1 MTGLDF
7 YRPFRLQDPFRPPDW
22 RWRRV
27 LEICDPPGGGGPRRS
42 SWQDDIWVV
51 KARYFL
57 LRWRACTSDLER
69 CDLYKKM
76 PSLTMAYRLYERDA
90 DEPQALIV
98 QARLLARQ
106 TPEVIAQGLGTFPE
120 AIQWY
125 EAIFFNVTPYL
136 DNRDWINSQ
145 VLLPALASRRPFPL
159 TPVAGPGAPP
169 PPAPPLRE
177 PPVAQPFLDGS
188 LKYLAYFG
196 GALFVDLLIQGVP
209 AGQPLASLGGLPAW
223 LDQMQGLILR
233 RRSLQAALQFDVNKY
248 NVMQL
253 FELHAKIIEV
263 ENSAEAGEA
272 RQTEVDRHVK
282 AMIDSIP
289 WAVGEGGRRVV
300 AGTQL
305 EKYDEGSME
314 LRDDEVQAAARGTL
328 DPRTVEGRPTSL
340 PPPRPRDAAILTNE
354 DAELI

>member
-1 MTGLDF
+1 MKLEH
-7 YRPFRLQDPFRPPDW
+7 YRPFRYLDPFRTPDW

-27 LEICDPPGGGGPRRS
+27 LELCDPPGGGPPRRATRF
-42 SWQDDIWVV
+42 DDAWIV
-51 KARYFL
+51 KARLFL
-57 LRWRACTSDLER
+57 PRWRARTSDQER
-69 CDLYKKM
+69 RDLYHET
-76 PSLTMAYRLYERDA
+76 PSVTLACRLHERLGEDPA
-90 DEPQALIV
+90 ALCV
-98 QARLLARQ
+98 EARLLARQ
-106 TPEVIAQGLGTFPE
+106 DAETIARAVGTC
-120 AIQWY
+120 AAAVQWY
-125 EAIFFNVTPYL
+125 AALFFDVVPYL
-136 DNRDWINSQ
+136 DHRDWVMAQ
-145 VLLPALASRRPFPL
+145 VLLPALASRRPVPL
-159 TPVAGPGAPP
+159 TPVAGPGALLPS
-169 PPAPPLRE
+169 APPLRE

-196 GALFVDLLIQGVP
+196 GPLFVDLLLHGVP
-209 AGQPLASLGGLPAW
+209 TGQPLASPGGLPAW

-233 RRSLQAALQFDVNKY
+233 RRSLQASLQFDLNKY

-305 EKYDEGSME
+305 EEYDEGSVE
-314 LRDDEVQAAARGTL
+314 LRDDEVQAAAMNRL
-328 DPRTVEGRPTSL
+328 DPDTVADRPTAL
-340 PPPRPRDAAILTNE
+340 PPPRPRDANILTDT
-354 DAELI
+354 DAELL

>member
-1 MTGLDF
+1 MTSLEF

-27 LEICDPPGGGGPRRS
+27 QEICNPPGGGPPSRS
-42 SWQDDIWVV
+42 SRRDDIWVV
-51 KARYFL
+51 KTRNFL
-57 LRWRACTSDLER
+57 MRWRACTSDLER
-69 CDLYKKM
+69 RDLYHKM
-76 PSLTMAYRLYERDA
+76 PSLTIAYRLFERDA

-106 TPEVIAQGLGTFPE
+106 TAEVIAQGLGTFPE
-120 AIQWY
+120 AILWY
-125 EAIFFNVTPYL
+125 ESLFFNVTPYL
-136 DNRDWINSQ
+136 NNTDWITSE

-159 TPVAGPGAPP
+159 APVAGPGAPP

-177 PPVAQPFLDGS
+177 PPLAQPFLDGS

-196 GALFVDLLIQGVP
+196 GPLFVDLLIQGVP
-209 AGQPLASLGGLPAW
+209 AGQPLASAGGLPAW

-314 LRDDEVQAAARGTL
+314 LRDDEVQAAAMGQL
-328 DPRTVEGRPTSL
+328 DPSTIADRPTSL
-340 PPPRPRDAAILTNE
+340 PPPRPREANILTDT